1 MVWVFLIGLYFL
13 IGLLSARAVI
23 SQPGSDEATAGV
35 LLAAFVMT
43 TLLWPAFLVASFVAM
58 VRGKD

>member
-23 SQPGSDEATAGV
+23 SQPGSDEATPTV
-35 LLAAFVMT
+35 LLAAFAVT
-43 TLLWPAFLVASFVAM
+43 TFLWPAFLVAEFVS
-58 VRGKD
+58 VLRGD